1 MKKVFT
7 PGLLLAMMGVL
18 VAWPEAAAAAQPYG
32 SDPSLTSSRSVT
44 SLDDG
49 WQVYPMPQFDAWA
62 GEPQLTS
69 AQIAQLKMPTPGHGW
84 QPVHLPDDYVVRGT
98 ISPEPNASLL
108 AAGAICPLGARE
120 CGLPGAEPPQGK
132 PHALNRPG
140 RDAYAGHGYLPVYPA
155 WYQRSAYIGSGD
167 CDKEVWLEF
176 GGIYRDAIV
185 FVNGIF
191 IAQHAS
197 GYTAFRLN
205 ITSAVRFGARNTI
218 AVFVDPRW
226 FEGWWYEGGG
236 IYRHAR
242 LIVTGKLHVSP
253 WGTFVNARVSEPI
266 RHGLRDGDHAEA
278 QLEIQTTIR
287 NSGNLERRF
296 TLVSQIRDENGKV
309 AASSSTDEL
318 LPAGHESIFK
328 QRATLPDAVLWSLE
342 HRHLYHLVTVLR
354 TGPVTEDNTTT
365 SFGVRSLR
373 FDPEHGFFLNDQHV
387 EIRGMCVHQDFPGVG
402 IAAPDNLW
410 RWRIE
415 KLQTMGTNAYRTAHS
430 PVSEAFYDD
439 ADSMGM
445 LVMAETRHLGDTYFP
460 KASSDTTATDLDD
473 IDSMVRQLRN
483 HPSIIMWSF
492 GNEEGEG
499 KTPHGAELF
508 DAMKQAVEKLDPS
521 RPVTGAINGGYS
533 AEGYIPVE
541 DTLGMN
547 YHNDEFAK
555 VHAAFPRLM
564 IYGSED
570 MNAKTSR
577 GTISTSQLSGRCSE
591 YGCDATLDTGP
602 WRSWDPV
609 AANPYVAGEF
619 VWTGFDY
626 RGEPNPFSWPAVTS
640 QTGAMDLA
648 GFPKPVY
655 YYWKAAWQSD
665 PLVYISPAWDL
676 PPTEIGKEVLVRA
689 FSNCDQVELLLNG
702 KSLGVRPMPKNQYL
716 DWKVPYAPGTL
727 IARGYV
733 DGRLSAHHALRTP
746 GAPTTLRLTADVRRL
761 QANSED
767 IAPIEVAVLDADGNV
782 VSNAENNIEFAVSG
796 GGSLAGVANGDPA
809 NHESNV
815 GTHLHAFHGL
825 AMVLVRADNHPQTIT
840 VHARAKGLPAATIT
854 LDTVTEK
861 SNHTVR

>member
-1 MKKVFT
+1 MRQSFAQN
-7 PGLLLAMMGVL
+7 LLLTVL
-18 VAWPEAAAAAQPYG
+18 SVSLAQPAAAFAASPRAAVTG
-32 SDPSLTSSRSVT
+32 AASARTVT

-49 WQVYPMPQFDAWA
+49 WLLYPMPQFSAWPA
-62 GEPQLTS
+62 QAQLSS
-69 AQIAQLKMPTPGHGW
+69 AQIAQLKLPEPGTGW
-84 QPVHLPDDYVVRGT
+84 QTVRLPDDYVVRGVIT
-98 ISPEPNASLL
+98 QQPNAAML
-108 AAGAICPLGARE
+108 AGGAVCPLGARE
-120 CGLPGAEPPQGK
+120 CGLLGAEPPQGE
-132 PHALNRPG
+132 PHALNRRG
-140 RDAYAGHGYLPVYPA
+140 RDAYAGHGYLPLYPA
-155 WYQRSAYIGSGD
+155 WYKRTLTIDPAD
-167 CDKEVWLEF
+167 RDKELWLDF

-185 FVNGIF
+185 FVNGQL

-197 GYTAFRLN
+197 GYTGFRLN
-205 ITSAVRFGARNTI
+205 ITSAVRFGERNTI

-236 IYRHAR
+236 IYRHAS

-253 WGTFVNARVSEPI
+253 WGTFVNAGVQEPI
-266 RHGLRDGDHAEA
+266 RDDLPDGDHAEA
-278 QLEIQTTIR
+278 ELEIQTTIR
-287 NSGNLERRF
+287 NSDNVERRF
-296 TLVSQIRDENGKV
+296 TLVSQIRDEDGKI

-318 LPAGHESIFK
+318 LPAGHESTFK
-328 QRATLPDAVLWSLE
+328 QPVALQDALLWSLE
-342 HRHLYHLVTVLR
+342 HRHLYQLVTVLR
-354 TGPVTEDNTTT
+354 AGRVTEDSTTT

-415 KLQTMGTNAYRTAHS
+415 KLQAMGTNAYRTAHS
-430 PVSEAFYDD
+430 TVAEAFYDD

-460 KASSDTTATDLDD
+460 KASSDTTAVDLDD
-473 IDSMVRQLRN
+473 IRAMVRQLRN

-492 GNEEGEG
+492 CNEEGEG
-499 KTPHGAELF
+499 KTPHGAKLF
-508 DAMKQAVEKLDPS
+508 VAMKQAVQKLDPS
-521 RPVTGAINGGYS
+521 RPVTGAINGGYN

-541 DTLGMN
+541 DILGMN

-570 MNAKTSR
+570 VNAKTSR
-577 GTISTSQLSGRCSE
+577 GTISTSEPSGRCSE
-591 YGCDATLDTGP
+591 FGCDATLDTGP

-609 AANPYVAGEF
+609 IANPYVAGEF

-655 YYWKAAWQSD
+655 YYWKAAWQSE
-665 PLVYISPAWDL
+665 PLVYISPAWDF
-676 PPTEIGKEVLVRA
+676 PPTDSGKEVLVRA

-702 KSLGVRPMPKNQYL
+702 KSLGVRPMPKNQYF
-716 DWKVPYAPGTL
+716 DWKVRYAPGTL
-727 IARGYV
+727 IAQGYV
-733 DGRLSAHHALRTP
+733 GGRVSTRYTLHTP
-746 GAPTTLRLTADVRRL
+746 GAPATLRLTADVRSL

-782 VSNAENNIEFAVSG
+782 VSNAENDIDFAVS
-796 GGSLAGVANGDPA
+796 GGSLAGVANGDPT

-815 GTHLHAFHGL
+815 GTDVNAFHGL

-840 VHARAKGLPAATIT
+840 VHASAKGLPAATIT
-854 LDTVTEK
+854 LDTVEAK
-861 SNHTVR
+861 SNHTVQ